1 MSFTE
6 EQNKALDD
14 KLSSLSDK
22 MLSQL
27 TETMNKSLSGM
38 AKRLL
43 VDEVPKAIQ
52 SQFTPIEEK
61 LNSLNFNESQYRQ
74 LLRSEMD
81 SWLEELNKQASSETQ
96 GEKGETSASSSGN
109 NVPEIPALTELRNQ
123 LAEQAKIADA
133 MKQRVEAAEKS
144 AQEER
149 KIRETLA
156 EQQRLAGME
165 DKVLSALRDKV
176 RSNTERQLLTLM
188 KNDGLLVEDKE
199 NNQFLIK
206 SKDEYG
212 LDTTV
217 AIEKALTDIV
227 KQHYPHF
234 EEVRP
239 GTGTGAM
246 PGNRDSGSS
255 VSGKWFNANRTPDA
269 QAMLDP
275 NNLKEMLAELDA
287 QIKR

>member
-14 KLSSLSDK
+14 KLSALSDK
-22 MLSQL
+22 MLGHL

-52 SQFTPIEEK
+52 SQFAPIEEK
-61 LNSLNFNESQYRQ
+61 LNSLNFNENQHRQ

-81 SWLEELNKQASSETQ
+81 SWLEELNKQAANENT
-96 GEKGETSASSSGN
+96 GGDNSAAGN
-109 NVPEIPALTELRNQ
+109 TNTPTDIPALNELRNQ

-133 MKQRVEAAEKS
+133 MKQRVEAAEKV
-144 AQEER
+144 AADER
-149 KIRETLA
+149 KVRETLA
-156 EQQRLAGME
+156 EQQRLAGMD
-165 DKVLSALRDKV
+165 DKVLSSLRGKV
-176 RSNTERQLLTLM
+176 RNNTERQLLALL
-188 KNDGLLVEDKE
+188 KNDGLLIEDKE
-199 NNQFLIK
+199 NSQFLVK

-212 LDTTV
+212 LDINV
-217 AIEKALTDIV
+217 PVEAALGDLV

-246 PGNRDSGSS
+246 PGSS
-255 VSGKWFNANRTPDA
+255 TSTSSMSGKWFGSNRAPDA
-269 QAMLDP
+269 SAMLDP
-275 NNLKEMLAELDA
+275 NNLKEMLAELDS